1 MTRLT
6 IVGMALVLGLTAATL
21 ASPLAA
27 QVSSTAA
34 ATKLQVTS
42 QPMTDPNGRPMPG
55 RLLLIGR
62 LTTADGQPVS
72 NQAVLFYQVVD
83 FFGPRDADL
92 GTATTDST
100 GTAVVVFQPA
110 QSGPQAIKA
119 YFVGSTA
126 YQAALTELT
135 VTVAT
140 VVPPFESA
148 PPPLAL
154 LRPWVPI
161 GLGGLMLATWVT
173 LLAVLVITMVRIASA
188 AKGPVVTASPTKG
201 EVERGSA
208 S

>member
-1 MTRLT
+1 
-6 IVGMALVLGLTAATL
+6 
-21 ASPLAA
+21 
-27 QVSSTAA
+27 
-34 ATKLQVTS
+34 
-42 QPMTDPNGRPMPG
+42 MTDQNGRPVPG
-55 RLLLIGR
+55 QLLLIGR
-62 LTTADGQPVS
+62 LTTTDGQPVN
-72 NQAVLFYQVVD
+72 NQAVLFYQVVE

-100 GTAVVVFQPA
+100 GNAVVVFQPA
-110 QSGPQAIKA
+110 QPGPQTIKA
-119 YFVGSTA
+119 YAPGSA
-126 YQAALTELT
+126 VHQPAVTELT

-173 LLAVLVITMVRIASA
+173 LLAVLVVTMVQIAGA
-188 AKGPVVTASPTKG
+188 AKGPVVTASPTPD
-201 EVERGSA
+201 EVERGSV

>member
-1 MTRLT
+1 M
-6 IVGMALVLGLTAATL
+6 VGLALVLGLTAAILASPL

-27 QVSSTAA
+27 QVSPAA
-34 ATKLQVTS
+34 QATKLHVTS
-42 QPMTDPNGRPMPG
+42 QPMTDQNGRPMPG
-55 RLLLIGR
+55 RLLLISR

-72 NQAVLFYQVVD
+72 NQAVLFYQVVE

-110 QSGPQAIKA
+110 QPGSQTIKA
-119 YFVGSTA
+119 YVVGSA
-126 YQAALTELT
+126 DYQAALTELT

-188 AKGPVVTASPTKG
+188 AKGPVVTASPPTG
-201 EVERGSA
+201 EVGRGSA

>member
-1 MTRLT
+1 M
-6 IVGMALVLGLTAATL
+6 VGLALVLGLTAATL

-27 QVSSTAA
+27 QVSPAA
-34 ATKLQVTS
+34 QATRLQLTS
-42 QPMTDPNGRPMPG
+42 QPMTDPNGRPLPG

-62 LTTADGQPVS
+62 LTTADGQPVG
-72 NQAVLFYQVVD
+72 NQAVLFYQVVE

-110 QSGPQAIKA
+110 QPGSQPIKA
-119 YFVGSTA
+119 YFVGSAA
-126 YQAALTELT
+126 YQPAVTELT

-173 LLAVLVITMVRIASA
+173 LLAVLVMTMVRITTA
-188 AKGPVVTASPTKG
+188 AKGQVVKASPTQG
-201 EVERGSA
+201 EVERGST